1 VNDPSNRRGAWDR
14 FLGLFSD
21 IRPGESGTVILLLV
35 NIFLVLACYYIIK
48 TTREP
53 LILLGG
59 GAEVKSYSAGGQAVV
74 MMLFIPLY
82 GWFASRVNRKVLIF
96 SVTIMFVVMIE
107 LFALGTSLEMPYIG
121 IVFYIWVGFFSLTII
136 AQFWSFANDV
146 YSKTAGERLFPIIA
160 IGMTAG
166 SPVGSKAAE
175 ILFEEGVSVPVIM
188 HISAAMLLATL
199 LLYAIVLKRE
209 KPKTPTGQVVEDTSL
224 KGENGFLLILR
235 SRYLRLVALI
245 LVLLNFVNT
254 NGEFVLSKLVTSE
267 AARLLSLDPGFDQSA
282 FIGAFYGNFF
292 FWVNIATVLI
302 QAFLVSRI
310 VKYFGLAGA
319 LFALPIVAFGV
330 YGFVATGVAFAAVR
344 WAKTAENS
352 SDYSVMN
359 TGRQMLW
366 LPLSREEKY
375 KAKQAVDTFFFR
387 MGDVGSALFVL
398 IGTNLLALGTTGF
411 ALGNIMLIVVWLFI
425 TGRVVRMNRE
435 MTRDAQ

>member
-1 VNDPSNRRGAWDR
+1 
-14 FLGLFSD
+14 
-21 IRPGESGTVILLLV
+21 
-35 NIFLVLACYYIIK
+35 
-48 TTREP
+48 
-53 LILLGG
+53 
-59 GAEVKSYSAGGQAVV
+59 
-74 MMLFIPLY
+74 M
-82 GWFASRVNRKVLIF
+82 
-96 SVTIMFVVMIE
+96 
-107 LFALGTSLEMPYIG
+107 
-121 IVFYIWVGFFSLTII
+121 
-136 AQFWSFANDV
+136 
-146 YSKTAGERLFPIIA
+146 
-160 IGMTAG
+160 
-166 SPVGSKAAE
+166 
-175 ILFEEGVSVPVIM
+175 
-188 HISAAMLLATL
+188 
-199 LLYAIVLKRE
+199 
-209 KPKTPTGQVVEDTSL
+209 
-224 KGENGFLLILR
+224 
-235 SRYLRLVALI
+235 
-245 LVLLNFVNT
+245 
-254 NGEFVLSKLVTSE
+254 
-267 AARLLSLDPGFDQSA
+267 
-282 FIGAFYGNFF
+282 
-292 FWVNIATVLI
+292 I

-352 SDYSVMN
+352 TDYSVMN